1 MIVDFYTRQEIRPL
15 GGKMVKVP
23 RTREEY
29 LEACKSVLT
38 EEDYVDILCA
48 ILDQEIYCSVDPH
61 ITDIVDRYYS
71 FEN

>member
-1 MIVDFYTRQEIRPL
+1 MIVDFFTRQEVRSL